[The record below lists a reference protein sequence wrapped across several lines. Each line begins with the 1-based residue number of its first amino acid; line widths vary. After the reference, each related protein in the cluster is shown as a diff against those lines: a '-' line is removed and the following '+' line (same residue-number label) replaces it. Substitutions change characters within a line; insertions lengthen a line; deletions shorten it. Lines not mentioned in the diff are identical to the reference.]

1 MFFWQN
7 KLTRRAL
14 RLFDLFLVAMSCLF
28 AFWLKA
34 NHLGPFTGLSKEPNY
49 LLVLL
54 LYLLFCN
61 FTFNFFDFYS
71 TCKKRCHLRRVLKTS
86 VALAI
91 STSILIFCMYVL
103 HLQDVSRGLLILS
116 NIIAFC
122 VLLGRQY
129 LTEHWLNT
137 SRLDGHNSINV
148 LVVGSRERARET
160 IRNILAQENAHYN
173 VIGSLEIDKHCI
185 GSTVVDHVKVIGTM
199 EDLRRILTKSVVD
212 ELIFALPLKKVK
224 DVQEYISFAEEL
236 GVHVRIMPDWQI
248 QKIMYRPETASISFE
263 TFAQL
268 PTLSLSSTPQKDLDL
283 LMKGLID
290 YIGALIGL
298 VMLSPLFIL
307 IALAIKLTS
316 RGPVFF
322 VQERSGLNGR
332 RFPLYKFRTMV
343 QNAEELR
350 DELLADNEMD
360 GPVFKVK
367 NDPRITLVGRFL
379 RKTSLDEL
387 PQLFNVVRGHMSL
400 VGPRPPL
407 PEEVEKYTPAQ
418 RRRLSMKPGLTCIWQ
433 VSGRN
438 NINFEE
444 WMKLDLKYIDNW
456 SLKLDLQLLC
466 RTIVVVFAGTG
477 H

>member
-14 RLFDLFLVAMSCLF
+14 RLFDLLLVALSCLL

-34 NHLGPFTGLSKEPNY
+34 SYLGPFSGLSSEPNY

-71 TCKKRCHLRRVLKTS
+71 SCIKKCHGRRVLKTS
-86 VALAI
+86 VALII
-91 STSILIFCMYVL
+91 STSILVFCMYIL
-103 HLQDVSRGLLILS
+103 HLQDVSRGLLVLA
-116 NIIAFC
+116 NGIAF
-122 VLLGRQY
+122 VALLGRQY
-129 LTEHWLNT
+129 LTEYWLST
-137 SRLDGHNSINV
+137 SRLDGHNSINI
-148 LVVGSRERARET
+148 LIVGSKERARET
-160 IRNILAQENAHYN
+160 INSILEQENSHYN
-173 VIGSLEIDKHCI
+173 VIGCLEIEKQYIDKQ
-185 GSTVVDHVKVIGTM
+185 VVEDIRVIGTM
-199 EDLRRILTKSVVD
+199 ADLRDILTHSVVD
-212 ELIFALPLKKVK
+212 ELIFALPLKKVEN
-224 DVQEYISFAEEL
+224 VQEYISFAEEL
-236 GVHVRIMPDWQI
+236 GVQVRIMPDWQI

-268 PTLSLSSTPQKDLDL
+268 PTLSLSSTPKKDLDL

-290 YIGALIGL
+290 YVGALVGL
-298 VMLSPLFIL
+298 AVLSPVLLL
-307 IALAIKLTS
+307 ISVAIKLTS

-322 VQERSGLNGR
+322 VQERCGLNGR
-332 RFPLYKFRTMV
+332 RFSLYKFRTMV
-343 QNAEELR
+343 ENAEELR
-350 DELLADNEMD
+350 DDLLSDNEMD
-360 GPVFKVK
+360 GPVFKLK
-367 NDPRITLVGRFL
+367 DDPRITFVGRFL

-438 NINFEE
+438 NINFED

-456 SLKLDLQLLC
+456 SLKLDLKLLA
-466 RTIVVVFAGTG
+466 RTLVVVFAGTG
-477 H
+477 R